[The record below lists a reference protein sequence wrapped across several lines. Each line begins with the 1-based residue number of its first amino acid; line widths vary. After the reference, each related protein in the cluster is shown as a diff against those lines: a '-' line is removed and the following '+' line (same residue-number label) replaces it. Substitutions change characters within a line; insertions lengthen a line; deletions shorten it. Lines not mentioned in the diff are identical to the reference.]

1 MASLNKVMLIGRLG
15 RDPETRYSN
24 NNLAICSFSL
34 ATSRRYRNSSGE
46 QVEETEWHNIV
57 LFDKRADFA
66 QKYLHKG
73 SQVYIEGRL
82 RTRKWTDKE
91 NNTRYT
97 TEILAESIEILES
110 RSSDASREGKD
121 ESSHG
126 NGSSYRSGASR
137 GSNESSKP
145 EQQPQDFDGDDDI
158 PF

>member
-121 ESSHG
+121 ESSYG
-126 NGSSYRSGASR
+126 SGSSYRSGASH

>member
-110 RSSDASREGKD
+110 RSSDASRENRD
-121 ESSHG
+121 DSSYG
-126 NGSSYRSGASR
+126 GSNYRSGGSQ